1 MYVTQES
8 IERARKA
15 DLHGFL
21 LARHKEL
28 FIREGRSLRLKSNK
42 SISIREGYHAYRDF
56 SSGEYG
62 NSITFLI
69 KYLGYSFQDAVI
81 ALCGTPHSSIVPDAR
96 SATLLHDTGKNGI
109 SLPEPAPLPH
119 RRMYG
124 FLISRGIPKE
134 MISVLV
140 SRGLVYQSAEGNNV
154 VFVNKEMDYCELRG
168 TYTYAEKPFRGCR
181 KTKADRFWYFLP
193 KNKKPVIAYVTE
205 GAIDAIS
212 LFLLHKRAGADTSC
226 SVYISIGGVG
236 NIKTISR
243 IKRQIR
249 TILAVDNDAAGEL
262 CRKQHEELEYIIPV
276 HKDWNDD
283 LRSLTASP

>member
-1 MYVTQES
+1 
-8 IERARKA
+8 
-15 DLHGFL
+15 
-21 LARHKEL
+21 
-28 FIREGRSLRLKSNK
+28 
-42 SISIREGYHAYRDF
+42 
-56 SSGEYG
+56 
-62 NSITFLI
+62 
-69 KYLGYSFQDAVI
+69 
-81 ALCGTPHSSIVPDAR
+81 
-96 SATLLHDTGKNGI
+96 
-109 SLPEPAPLPH
+109 
-119 RRMYG
+119 
-124 FLISRGIPKE
+124 

-154 VFVNKEMDYCELRG
+154 VFVNKEKDYCELRG

-212 LFLLHKRAGADTSC
+212 LFLVQKGAGADTSC

-262 CRKQHEELEYIIPV
+262 CRK
-276 HKDWNDD
+276 
-283 LRSLTASP
+283 

>member
-8 IERARKA
+8 TERARKA

-96 SATLLHDTGKNGI
+96 SATLLHDTGENGI
-109 SLPEPAPLPH
+109 SLPKAAPLPH

-140 SRGLVYQSAEGNNV
+140 SRGLVYQSA
-154 VFVNKEMDYCELRG
+154 ELRG

-212 LFLLHKRAGADTSC
+212 LFLLHKRAGADISC